1 MTRLARPYDSSR
13 TPLILENSI
22 HLSYPLPRARAAFV
36 AAVRGLVVAAPCSTR
51 SVRVYWDWM
60 SARLEGSVSLVCLSF
75 RRWPQNRRTSNC
87 PLLARANRQTWPG

>member
-36 AAVRGLVVAAPCSTR
+36 AA
-51 SVRVYWDWM
+51 
-60 SARLEGSVSLVCLSF
+60 SARLFVLPRAARTPGA
-75 RRWPQNRRTSNC
+75 PQDAYRI
-87 PLLARANRQTWPG
+87 G